1 MDLRST
7 DPARWRD
14 SVSPEAE
21 DRLVGAIDQL
31 ADFPVLDG
39 TVTRVIAIA
48 DDPETTTADLVAA
61 LEADPTFAANLLRYA
76 NSPVMARPRTRSSK

>member
-48 DDPETTTADLVAA
+48 DDPETTTADLVSLLGWA
-61 LEADPTFAANLLRYA
+61 LLSTTACSGTNRANDA
-76 NSPVMARPRTRSSK
+76 STAFDAV